1 MVRHRTF
8 MSFIV
13 KQWPGE
19 GVEPRITLKDIQKV
33 EQELEEVEPRLII
46 ALGAEAARF
55 FMDDP
60 DLDMDLVN
68 GIPHRVDGRVIIPCF
83 HPAVALSND
92 SLALKLWLGI
102 KAAAEYVADADPD
115 RIWSPNPRTVHVTR
129 VRLREPEIITRS
141 AAIDTEGTPGH
152 PFSIQYSRNPDEAVV
167 VSAEDAKWLDFRGQC
182 IFHNAKYDVRMC
194 REMGVKLPPAAL
206 WEDTMV
212 MAYCRQDLP
221 HGLKAL
227 SYRLLRR
234 HMTSFEETVRRH
246 FNPVALDY
254 LETVALVKGWT
265 RPAEMLVEDKTTGR
279 LKTYRPNA
287 TDARAK
293 SILNTYA
300 KDPNADINDL
310 WFNVTKEQREEVEGV
325 LGPFPRFGIEAV
337 PRREADQYGG
347 TDAAATWEIH
357 AVISSSI
364 SKSALYRQDVSCL
377 PALVEIESTGLPFS
391 STAAHELS
399 ARFQSEAEAVRDEM
413 REISGY
419 ETLNPGSVKQIS
431 QILFKD
437 WGIKSPRKTKLTGND
452 SSDDRALSTLALQF
466 AERRGVEK
474 TRRFIY
480 LLQEYREL
488 KKMDGTYARALP
500 PRVKAGR
507 VHPRINNTQVVSG
520 RLSSSDPNLQ
530 NIPSRSERGR
540 LIRGCFIAPEGSM
553 LLSVDYSQIELRILA
568 HESGDPAL
576 IEAFTGSEDLH
587 RKTEKYIFGV
597 PDEEAGKKRTAAK
610 CFHPDTEVL
619 TRARGWRKIVD
630 ITTDE
635 VIAQFHPDDRSIT
648 WTQPT
653 EVFTMKHPSK
663 KLIHF
668 KAEGI
673 DLRVTPDHRM
683 LSYSR
688 TGSYDVTLAQNFC
701 DRERLV
707 LNAGTLEDTTGP
719 SSRRHLL
726 QLVVAVQADG
736 SFTNNQITLGF
747 TRKRKIAR
755 MEGILQAF
763 GMPDAWVHRVNQWKA
778 GEVHTF
784 VLRPR
789 LASKVKPFLTADK
802 AFQWDMVRNLTH
814 AERIIVLNEL
824 AHWDGHQDR
833 NAFRYFSTVRQ
844 NVEVAQ
850 ALAAITGRKTR
861 LVTNAKGMHILT
873 IRASNQTYTSL
884 KMKKEIHYDS
894 EVACLSVPSTFVL
907 VRDGGI
913 PVICGQTFNFRIAY
927 AGPNGSPKGLQEQL
941 FLDGITL
948 SVQACADYRD
958 RWFAMYPDVARFL
971 RNAGD
976 EARRNGYAETS
987 GGRRRYLPFARLSDV
1002 PRVRAESERQ
1012 AGNLKIQGAAQEVIK
1027 AAMVRW
1033 DQKGRAGANAIV
1045 PTKLC
1050 MQIHDEL
1057 LFEVGT
1063 VDPIRLKRVSRYLVD
1078 LMLEDTA
1085 HFKVPILAEAKAGRD
1100 WGSQEKVK
1108 LT

>member
-1 MVRHRTF
+1 MNPVTIRGVGPRPCPVAIYAIAPSRLDNNFGRPFTGDAGAVLNLLLNWFGMVRHRTF

-19 GVEPRITLKDIQKV
+19 GVEPRITLRDIQKV

-102 KAAAEYVADADPD
+102 KAAAEYVADADPA
-115 RIWSPNPRTVHVTR
+115 RIWTPNPRTVHVTR
-129 VRLREPEIITRS
+129 VRLREPEIITRP

-152 PFSIQYSRNPDEAVV
+152 PYSIQYSRNPDEAVV
-167 VSAEDAKWLDFRGQC
+167 VSADDAKWLDFRGQC

-194 REMGVKLPPAAL
+194 REMGVQLPPASL

-234 HMTSFEETVRRH
+234 HMTSFEETVRKH

-265 RPAEMLVEDKTTGR
+265 RPAEALVEDKTTGR

-293 SILNTYA
+293 SILTTYA

-310 WFNVTKEQREEVEGV
+310 WFNITKEQRDEVEET
-325 LGPFPRFGIEAV
+325 LGSFPRFGIEAV
-337 PRREADQYGG
+337 PQREADQYGG
-347 TDAAATWEIH
+347 TDAASTLELH
-357 AVISSSI
+357 RSI
-364 SKSALYRQDVSCL
+364 GRGDGVERTSAIYRQDVLCL

-391 STAAHELS
+391 PDASRSLS
-399 ARFQSEAEAVRDEM
+399 IRFQSEAETVRDEM

-466 AERRGVEK
+466 AERKGVEK
-474 TRRFIY
+474 ISRFIF

-488 KKMDGTYARALP
+488 RKMDGTYARALP

-540 LIRGCFIAPEGSM
+540 LIRGCFIAPRGSM

-610 CFHPDTEVL
+610 
-619 TRARGWRKIVD
+619 
-630 ITTDE
+630 
-635 VIAQFHPDDRSIT
+635 
-648 WTQPT
+648 
-653 EVFTMKHPSK
+653 
-663 KLIHF
+663 
-668 KAEGI
+668 
-673 DLRVTPDHRM
+673 
-683 LSYSR
+683 
-688 TGSYDVTLAQNFC
+688 
-701 DRERLV
+701 
-707 LNAGTLEDTTGP
+707 
-719 SSRRHLL
+719 
-726 QLVVAVQADG
+726 
-736 SFTNNQITLGF
+736 
-747 TRKRKIAR
+747 
-755 MEGILQAF
+755 
-763 GMPDAWVHRVNQWKA
+763 
-778 GEVHTF
+778 
-784 VLRPR
+784 
-789 LASKVKPFLTADK
+789 
-802 AFQWDMVRNLTH
+802 
-814 AERIIVLNEL
+814 
-824 AHWDGHQDR
+824 
-833 NAFRYFSTVRQ
+833 
-844 NVEVAQ
+844 
-850 ALAAITGRKTR
+850 
-861 LVTNAKGMHILT
+861 
-873 IRASNQTYTSL
+873 
-884 KMKKEIHYDS
+884 
-894 EVACLSVPSTFVL
+894 
-907 VRDGGI
+907 
-913 PVICGQTFNFRIAY
+913 TFNFRIAY

-958 RWFAMYPDVARFL
+958 RWFGMYPDVARFL
-971 RNAGD
+971 RLAGD

-987 GGRRRYLPFARLSDV
+987 GGRRRYLPFARLAEV

-1012 AGNLKIQGAAQEVIK
+1012 AGNLKIQGASQEVIK

-1033 DQKGRAGANAIV
+1033 DQKGSAGANKIV

-1057 LFEVGT
+1057 LFEVAT
-1063 VDPIRLKRVSRYLVD
+1063 VDPILLKRVSRYLVD
-1078 LMLEDTA
+1078 LMLEETS

>member
-1 MVRHRTF
+1 MLNLLLNWFGMVRHRTF
-8 MSFIV
+8 MSYIV

-19 GVEPRITLKDIQKV
+19 GVEPRITVKDIAGV
-33 EQELEEVEPRLII
+33 ERELEDVQPRLII
-46 ALGAEAARF
+46 ALGAEAARY

-68 GIPHRVDGRVIIPCF
+68 GIPHQVDGRVVIPCF

-102 KAAAEYVADADPD
+102 KAAAEYVADADPEK
-115 RIWSPNPRTVHVTR
+115 IWRPNPHPVNVTR
-129 VRLREPEIITRS
+129 FRLTAPEIITAD
-141 AAIDTEGTPGH
+141 AAIDTEGVPGR
-152 PFSIQYSRNPDEAVV
+152 PFSVQYSVDPFFATV
-167 VSAEDAKWLDFRGQC
+167 VSAEDAKWLEFRGRC

-194 REMGVKLPPAAL
+194 REMGVTLPGADK

-234 HMTSFEETVRRH
+234 HMTSFEETVRKH
-246 FNPVALDY
+246 FNPLAVDY
-254 LETVALVKGWT
+254 LEAVASVKGWT
-265 RPAEMLVEDKTTGR
+265 RPEETLVEDITTGR
-279 LKTYRPNA
+279 LKMYRPNA

-310 WFNVTKEQREEVEGV
+310 WFNITKEQREEVENT
-325 LGPFPRFGIEAV
+325 LGPFPRFGIETV
-337 PRREADQYGG
+337 PEREADQYGG
-347 TDAAATWEIH
+347 TDAASTLELYRGIGRGYDGLREH
-357 AVISSSI
+357 SI
-364 SKSALYRQDVSCL
+364 YRQDVLCL

-391 STAAHELS
+391 PDASRNLS
-399 ARFQSEAEAVRDEM
+399 AQFQSEALAVRDEM

-419 ETLNPGSVKQIS
+419 DTLNPGSVKQIS

-466 AERRGVEK
+466 AERSGSEK
-474 TRRFIY
+474 IRRFIF

-488 KKMDGTYARALP
+488 RKMDGTYARALP

-576 IEAFTGSEDLH
+576 IEAFTGAEDLH

-610 CFHPDTEVL
+610 
-619 TRARGWRKIVD
+619 
-630 ITTDE
+630 
-635 VIAQFHPDDRSIT
+635 
-648 WTQPT
+648 
-653 EVFTMKHPSK
+653 
-663 KLIHF
+663 
-668 KAEGI
+668 
-673 DLRVTPDHRM
+673 
-683 LSYSR
+683 
-688 TGSYDVTLAQNFC
+688 
-701 DRERLV
+701 
-707 LNAGTLEDTTGP
+707 
-719 SSRRHLL
+719 
-726 QLVVAVQADG
+726 
-736 SFTNNQITLGF
+736 
-747 TRKRKIAR
+747 
-755 MEGILQAF
+755 
-763 GMPDAWVHRVNQWKA
+763 
-778 GEVHTF
+778 
-784 VLRPR
+784 
-789 LASKVKPFLTADK
+789 
-802 AFQWDMVRNLTH
+802 
-814 AERIIVLNEL
+814 
-824 AHWDGHQDR
+824 
-833 NAFRYFSTVRQ
+833 
-844 NVEVAQ
+844 
-850 ALAAITGRKTR
+850 
-861 LVTNAKGMHILT
+861 
-873 IRASNQTYTSL
+873 
-884 KMKKEIHYDS
+884 
-894 EVACLSVPSTFVL
+894 
-907 VRDGGI
+907 
-913 PVICGQTFNFRIAY
+913 TFNFRIAY

-958 RWFAMYPDVARFL
+958 KWFGMYPDVARFL
-971 RNAGD
+971 RMAGD

-987 GGRRRYLPFARLSDV
+987 GGRRRYLPFARLAEV

-1063 VDPIRLKRVSRYLVD
+1063 VDPKRLKRVSRYLVD
-1078 LMLEDTA
+1078 LMLEGTD
-1085 HFKVPILAEAKAGRD
+1085 HYKVPILAEAKAGKD

-1108 LT
+1108 L